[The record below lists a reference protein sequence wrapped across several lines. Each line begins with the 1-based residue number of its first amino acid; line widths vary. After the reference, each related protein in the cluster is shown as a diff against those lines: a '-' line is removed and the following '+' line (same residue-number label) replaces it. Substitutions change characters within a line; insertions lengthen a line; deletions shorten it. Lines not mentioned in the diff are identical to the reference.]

1 MQHAARPLAPLLTN
15 QVTPVGALRALDAS
29 APLCRLCSCALERV
43 RGDSL
48 STRLCRE
55 CGKRPEAR
63 TLGPVTR
70 MPAAAASRPFGAAD
84 KALIR
89 SVHGYMPAAQLLG
102 VLNARL
108 LADDERAPPHTLEQL
123 QAEIHALASDGPVA
137 AGDWAS
143 LRKTLAA
150 ARASGL
156 LDAVTEQALQDF
168 CVVFSL
174 SPAQAVRL
182 KDTIAA
188 AQDEGDDA

>member
-15 QVTPVGALRALDAS
+15 QSPAIGAQRVLDAT
-29 APLCRLCSCALERV
+29 APRCRLCHCVLERV
-43 RGDSL
+43 RGDAL

-63 TLGPVTR
+63 SLGPVTATTP
-70 MPAAAASRPFGAAD
+70 PAAARAFGAAD

-89 SVHGYMPAAQLLG
+89 SVHAYMPAAQLLG

-108 LADDERAPPHTLEQL
+108 LSDDERAVPFTLEQL
-123 QAEIHALASDGPVA
+123 QAEIHALATDGPS
-137 AGDWAS
+137 GGSDWAS
-143 LRKTLAA
+143 LRKTLAT
-150 ARASGL
+150 ARVSGL
-156 LDAVTEQALQDF
+156 LDAVTEQTLQDF

-182 KDTIAA
+182 KDIITA
-188 AQDEGDDA
+188 AQGEGDDA

>member
-15 QVTPVGALRALDAS
+15 QAPPIGAQPALDAS
-29 APLCRLCSCALERV
+29 APRCRLCHCTLERV
-43 RGDSL
+43 RGDAL

-63 TLGPVTR
+63 TLGPITR
-70 MPAAAASRPFGAAD
+70 IPAAATTRTFGAAD

-89 SVHGYMPAAQLLG
+89 SVHAYMPTAQLLG

-108 LADDERAPPHTLEQL
+108 LADDERAAPYTLEQL
-123 QAEIHALASDGPVA
+123 QTEIHTLASDGPS
-137 AGDWAS
+137 GGNDWAS
-143 LRKTLAA
+143 LRKTLAT

-182 KDTIAA
+182 KDIVTD
-188 AQDEGDDA
+188 AQGEGDDA